1 MTLIIKED
9 NLLGRIKF
17 RAFLANSAPP
27 VIVSPIDKA
36 ISKTD
41 VDYWLAQADVIL
53 AKNVKLHG
61 EYAFDV
67 DAKDGSDYDNLAT
80 VSLNY
85 VF

>member
-41 VDYWLAQADVIL
+41 VDYWLVQADVIL
-53 AKNVKLHG
+53 AKNVKTSRRICLRCRREG
-61 EYAFDV
+61 WQR
-67 DAKDGSDYDNLAT
+67 LR
-80 VSLNY
+80 
-85 VF
+85 

>member
-1 MTLIIKED
+1 
-9 NLLGRIKF
+9 
-17 RAFLANSAPP
+17 
-27 VIVSPIDKA
+27 
-36 ISKTD
+36 

>member
-41 VDYWLAQADVIL
+41 VDYWLVQADVIL
-53 AKNVKLHG
+53 AKN
-61 EYAFDV
+61 V